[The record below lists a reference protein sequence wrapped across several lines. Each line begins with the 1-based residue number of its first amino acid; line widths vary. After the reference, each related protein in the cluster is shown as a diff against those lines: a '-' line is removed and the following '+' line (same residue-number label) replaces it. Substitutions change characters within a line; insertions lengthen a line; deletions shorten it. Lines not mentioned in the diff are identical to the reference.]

1 MCVALLASFDVF
13 VSEVMA
19 GQSAG
24 GIEYLEPHACHVRGK
39 AEVLFTEHA
48 LINTTT
54 YTSLLPTASQ
64 MGTERM

>member
-1 MCVALLASFDVF
+1 MCAALLAFFDVF

-39 AEVLFTEHA
+39 AEVLFTERA
-48 LINTTT
+48 LIDITT
-54 YTSLLPTASQ
+54 YTSLLLAVS
-64 MGTERM
+64 

>member
-1 MCVALLASFDVF
+1 MV
-13 VSEVMA
+13 

>member
-1 MCVALLASFDVF
+1 MCVALLALLDVF

-39 AEVLFTEHA
+39 AGVLFTGHA
-48 LINTTT
+48 LIDITT
-54 YTSLLPTASQ
+54 YASLLLAVS
-64 MGTERM
+64 